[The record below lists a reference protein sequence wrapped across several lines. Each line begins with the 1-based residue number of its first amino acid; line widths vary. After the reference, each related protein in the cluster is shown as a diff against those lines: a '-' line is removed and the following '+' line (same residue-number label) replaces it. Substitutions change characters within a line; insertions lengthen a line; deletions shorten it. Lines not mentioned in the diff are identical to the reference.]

1 MHSAALFKPE
11 LLPYLLADYDE
22 LLGLQKK
29 SYPYLALI
37 WTTTFGVKGCF
48 LTFMRPLVWH
58 ISRTVNRYYWF
69 IVVFS
74 IISWAF
80 VIADPFILCPYFGA
94 DAVKCFSS
102 DVNTKKEVGFTAFV
116 TALDII
122 SDIMVVS
129 IPIIVLRGS
138 FLSRS
143 TKFGLAVM
151 MASITAFRTLFVK
164 QTNNS
169 ESETSRT
176 PVESF
181 FRMIFRRFQTLAR
194 AQPEGKPTPRQDVA
208 SVPKLPKI
216 PSPIFTGL
224 RSFIRNNNRTNAT
237 AATFV
242 SLNSVI
248 DDGDTD
254 YHAALKAQGLASSRD
269 GSSRG
274 QSRSN
279 V

>member
-1 MHSAALFKPE
+1 MAICAIIRIARYRYK
-11 LLPYLLADYDE
+11 
-22 LLGLQKK
+22 GLEDD
-29 SYPYLALI
+29 I
-37 WTTTFGVKGCF
+37 WEFFWQHTE
-48 LTFMRPLVWH
+48 
-58 ISRTVNRYYWF
+58 
-69 IVVFS
+69 
-74 IISWAF
+74 
-80 VIADPFILCPYFGA
+80 GA
-94 DAVKCFSS
+94 V
-102 DVNTKKEVGFTAFV
+102 
-116 TALDII
+116 
-122 SDIMVVS
+122 
-129 IPIIVLRGS
+129 
-138 FLSRS
+138 
-143 TKFGLAVM
+143 AVM

-194 AQPEGKPTPRQDVA
+194 AQPEGMPTPRQDVA

>member
-1 MHSAALFKPE
+1 M
-11 LLPYLLADYDE
+11 
-22 LLGLQKK
+22 
-29 SYPYLALI
+29 
-37 WTTTFGVKGCF
+37 
-48 LTFMRPLVWH
+48 
-58 ISRTVNRYYWF
+58 
-69 IVVFS
+69 
-74 IISWAF
+74 
-80 VIADPFILCPYFGA
+80 
-94 DAVKCFSS
+94 
-102 DVNTKKEVGFTAFV
+102 
-116 TALDII
+116 
-122 SDIMVVS
+122 
-129 IPIIVLRGS
+129 LRGS